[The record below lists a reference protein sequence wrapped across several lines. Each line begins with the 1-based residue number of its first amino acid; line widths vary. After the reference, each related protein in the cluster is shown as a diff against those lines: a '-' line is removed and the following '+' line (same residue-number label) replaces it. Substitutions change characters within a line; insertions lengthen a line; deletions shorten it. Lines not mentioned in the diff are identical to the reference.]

1 MIIEIFEEVIEGFLE
16 LALID
21 DITSY
26 KLDKEP
32 VAFVHKLNMLILICI
47 TLFCTVLNEKYR
59 EIVYF

>member
-47 TLFCTVLNEKYR
+47 ALFCTVLNEKYR